1 MMIVSPPS
9 VSFSSPLRATAP
21 AEQPAQPAPAPADP
35 PADQAPAI
43 DWKSVGKNA
52 AVGAAFWGVPAA
64 LGAIHPVA
72 GMVGALG
79 VGLYAAWSTKNPRGL
94 ILGAFVGM
102 PSANLG
108 AHWGVGGAALCA
120 GLGAL
125 SLGLSNY
132 IDQKRAA
139 AESQTPPKP

>member
-1 MMIVSPPS
+1 MMISTAAPTS
-9 VSFSSPLRATAP
+9 YTLSLRSSAP
-21 AEQPAQPAPAPADP
+21 AQQEPPAPEP
-35 PADQAPAI
+35 PADEAPKI

-79 VGLYAAWSTKNPRGL
+79 VGLYAAWATKNPRGL

-108 AHWGVGGAALCA
+108 ASMGLGGVALCA

-125 SLGLSNY
+125 SLGASNY
-132 IDQKRAA
+132 IDQRRAL
-139 AESQTPPKP
+139 AEQKP